1 MTGRPLEG
9 VGVLVTRPR
18 PQVETL
24 VAGLEALGAEVHVH
38 PVIEIVPPEDDA
50 PLRAALAD
58 LDGFD
63 WIVLTSTNAVEAVIS
78 ICPPPW
84 PAGGCRVGV
93 VGAATRR
100 ALESRGIRADLVPP
114 EFTGE
119 SLARAMVER
128 LGRRLEGC
136 RILLPR
142 AREGREELPLIL
154 GRHGA
159 DVRVVEAYRTA
170 PCGHEKPALQA
181 CLSRG
186 RIRLLTFAS
195 PSAVRAFDSLAGTE
209 ATRAI
214 GAVCIGPVTARE
226 AGSLGYRVL
235 AVPSDHTAEGLI
247 DAIRRALC

>member
-1 MTGRPLEG
+1 MTGQPLEG

-24 VAGLEALGAEVHVH
+24 VSGLEALGAEVHVH

-63 WIVLTSTNAVEAVIS
+63 WIVLTSTNAVEAVVS
-78 ICPPPW
+78 VRPRPW

-100 ALESRGIRADLVPP
+100 ALESRGIQADLVPP
-114 EFTGE
+114 EFTAEG
-119 SLARAMVER
+119 LARSLVDL
-128 LGRRLEGC
+128 LGGSLEGC
-136 RILLPR
+136 RILFPR
-142 AREGREELPLIL
+142 AREGRETLPRVL

-159 DVRVVEAYRTA
+159 HVHVVEAYRTV
-170 PCGHEKPALQA
+170 PCGHEKPALEA
-181 CLSRG
+181 CLSQG
-186 RIRLLTFAS
+186 RIRVLTFAS
-195 PSAVRAFDSLAGTE
+195 PSAVRAFDELAGTD

-214 GAVCIGPVTARE
+214 GAVCIGPITAQE
-226 AGSLGYRVL
+226 ARTLGYRVL

-247 DAIRRALC
+247 DAIRHATP